1 MRPASALAAAK
12 SILEGRGDARYKR
25 SSSLLNSGSAA
36 LACAEVVL
44 AGVRPLKAAPPT
56 TAAITV
62 VSRYCLH
69 SGAGTDT
76 ISRRSIPIIRCAAC
90 GGPWLTG
97 RRRDSAS
104 ARASTPM

>member
-69 SGAGTDT
+69 SRGHGHDLAPFNTHHQVRGMRWPVVNGQET
-76 ISRRSIPIIRCAAC
+76 R
-90 GGPWLTG
+90 
-97 RRRDSAS
+97 
-104 ARASTPM
+104 